1 MDLQTVTF
9 VCLWLYA
16 VGGGDKN
23 KDNGILFVMQDVI
36 KFLIEVVEVAKT
48 DNEHLNH
55 IYREISEAMGI
66 DTAMEMY
73 RLFRGQQITF
83 PVRFFNPQCIKRKI
97 AEEYDGK
104 NIGFLAQKYDYSEKT
119 IRRIIKDSVKHST

>member
-1 MDLQTVTF
+1 MWV
-9 VCLWLYA
+9 
-16 VGGGDKN
+16 GDKN

-36 KFLIEVVEVAKT
+36 KSLIEVVEVAKT

-119 IRRIIKDSVKHST
+119 IRRIIKDSVKHSI